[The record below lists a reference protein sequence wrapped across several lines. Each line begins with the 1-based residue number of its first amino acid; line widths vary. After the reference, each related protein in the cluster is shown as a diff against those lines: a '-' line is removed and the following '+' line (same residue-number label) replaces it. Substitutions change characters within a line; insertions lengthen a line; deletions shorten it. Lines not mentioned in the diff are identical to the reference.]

1 MKWEKI
7 VFHLD
12 MDAFYAAIEQRDD
25 PSLRGKPVIV
35 GGKGR
40 RGVVSTASYEARKY
54 GVGSAMPGFRAQQ
67 LCPHGIFLSPRMSVY
82 AGVSRQLMEIMGRYS
97 PTVEPLSL
105 DEAFMDMSG
114 TEALMGPPEKVA
126 KALQD
131 EVQEELQLGASI
143 GVAPVKYIA
152 KVASDLDK
160 PRGLTVCYP
169 GEEKSFLAP
178 LAIERLWGVGRK
190 TAPRFHEVGLRTIGD
205 VAKCS
210 PAFLQRRFG
219 RAMGEHV
226 WRLANGDDAR
236 NVDHQR
242 RRKSV
247 GAERTLMEDIVGH
260 EAVRTRLLVL
270 ADEVCATLR
279 KKKRKALGVRV
290 KVKFSDFTQVTRQR
304 RLLSPMSD
312 VESFLLAVDAL
323 LPLIETHK
331 PMRLVGVSA
340 YDLVEAE
347 DANQLSLLDAV
358 PPSPPSLRQKS
369 DAAAKD
375 EAPRQKGQKL
385 EHALDAVREKFGEG
399 LVQRASD
406 FERGGRKRTPRVD
419 D

>member
-1 MKWEKI
+1 MQWEKI

-54 GVGSAMPGFRAQQ
+54 GVGSAMPGFKAQQ

-114 TEALMGPPEKVA
+114 TEALMGRPEDVA
-126 KALQD
+126 KALQQ
-131 EVQEELQLGASI
+131 EVQDELRLGASI

-160 PRGLTVCYP
+160 PRGLTICYP
-169 GEEKSFLAP
+169 GQEKAFLAP
-178 LAIERLWGVGRK
+178 LAIERLWGVGKK
-190 TAPRFHEVGLRTIGD
+190 TAPRFHEVGLRTIGE

-210 PAFLQRRFG
+210 TDFLQRRFG
-219 RAMGEHV
+219 RSMGEHV
-226 WRLANGDDAR
+226 WRLANGVDAR
-236 NVDHQR
+236 HVDHQR

-260 EAVRTRLLVL
+260 QAVRTRLLSL

-279 KKKRKALGVRV
+279 RKRRKAMGVRV
-290 KVKFSDFTQVTRQR
+290 KVKFSDFTQVTRQW
-304 RLLSPMSD
+304 RLLSPISD
-312 VESFLLAVDAL
+312 VESFLQAVDAL

-340 YDLVEAE
+340 YDLIEDD
-347 DANQLSLLDAV
+347 DANQLSLLDVGDAT
-358 PPSPPSLRQKS
+358 PPTLRQKGDD
-369 DAAAKD
+369 DAED
-375 EAPRQKGQKL
+375 APVQKGQKL

-399 LVQRASD
+399 LIQRASD